1 MEASREL
8 ENVTLYMVLQPS
20 NWSSISVEMHNE
32 AKRKGIQWEVYRFQ
46 NARTWLVFTEQM
58 LNFFKAKGN
67 PIGEAAVIV
76 EHKLNF
82 GAITPEYNPNSD
94 DEKYVIE
101 PIDGT
106 NAVKNIVKKKPSL
119 Y

>member
-1 MEASREL
+1 MEVSREL

-20 NWSSISVEMHNE
+20 NWSSISVGMYNE

-46 NARTWLVFTEQM
+46 NARTWLVFTERM
-58 LNFFKAKGN
+58 LNYFKAKGN

-82 GAITPEYNPNSD
+82 GDITPEYNPNSD
-94 DEKYVIE
+94 EEKYVIE
-101 PIDGT
+101 PIV
-106 NAVKNIVKKKPSL
+106 NSNVCKNIIKKEHGV